1 MTNNLNPPGLC
12 LYRRRPSRIYCQ
24 RPRQGLGGWGRQKRE
39 TSRGQREG
47 EEKINQRGAK
57 EQPERPR
64 TGRQTARHL
73 HTERQRA
80 GAPPPTRTPGR
91 RAAAGGASR
100 LSRLP
105 SRWAAGP
112 HPAPAATAAPAVN
125 ERRRSPPIYARALP
139 GAEPC
144 GAAAAPRTSPER
156 RCPAALPAPQP
167 YPPLCARVCGERAFG
182 SNALEKR

>member
-100 LSRLP
+100 LSLLP
-105 SRWAAGP
+105 PRWAAGP
-112 HPAPAATAAPAVN
+112 HPAPAATAALRRPSTSAGD
-125 ERRRSPPIYARALP
+125 RRRYTRELFP
-139 GAEPC
+139 EP
-144 GAAAAPRTSPER
+144 S
-156 RCPAALPAPQP
+156 PAALPLPRGQARSAAAP
-167 YPPLCARVCGERAFG
+167 PPCPRRSPTRRCVRACAASERSA
-182 SNALEKR
+182 ATR